1 MILKGKKALVTGA
14 TGGLGRQICFS
25 LAFAGCKVYATG
37 TNTAKLDELKF
48 LINSIHGACLGTYE
62 LDLTDEKSIKKTCS
76 DLKVDILINCA
87 GVFPIASL
95 EKSTIKEFDKCMA
108 VNLRA
113 PFILTKFLINHMKN
127 QGWGRIVN
135 VGSSSAY
142 GGFKD
147 TSVYCTSKHG
157 LLGLSRSLY
166 NEYRESGVKV
176 FSVSP
181 GSIKTPMGETIKN
194 QDYNTFMEPKEI
206 ADFITK
212 IISYDGNMIPEET
225 RLNRVIVK

>member
-1 MILKGKKALVTGA
+1 MILKGKKALITGA
-14 TGGLGRQICFS
+14 TGGLGRQICLS
-25 LAFAGCKVYATG
+25 LAFAGCKIHATG
-37 TNTAKLDELKF
+37 TSAAKLDELEF
-48 LINSIHGACLGTYE
+48 LINSIDDACLGTYQV
-62 LDLTDEKSIKKTCS
+62 DLTDEKSIKKTCS
-76 DLKVDILINCA
+76 DLEVDILINCA

-95 EKSTIKEFDKCMA
+95 EKSTIEEFDKCMA
-108 VNLRA
+108 INLRA
-113 PFILTKFLINHMKN
+113 PFLLTKLLISHMKN
-127 QGWGRIVN
+127 QGWGRVIN

-142 GGFKD
+142 GGFI
-147 TSVYCTSKHG
+147 YCTSKHG

-181 GSIKTPMGETIKN
+181 GSIKTPMGKTIKN

-225 RLNRVIVK
+225 RLNRVIVR

>member
-1 MILKGKKALVTGA
+1 MILKGKKALITGA
-14 TGGLGRQICFS
+14 TGGLGRQICLS
-25 LAFAGCKVYATG
+25 LAFAGCKIHATG
-37 TNTAKLDELKF
+37 TSAAKLDELEF
-48 LINSIHGACLGTYE
+48 LINSIDDACLGTYQV
-62 LDLTDEKSIKKTCS
+62 DLTDEKSIKKTCS
-76 DLKVDILINCA
+76 DLEVDILINCA

-95 EKSTIKEFDKCMA
+95 EKSTIEEFDKCMA
-108 VNLRA
+108 INLRA
-113 PFILTKFLINHMKN
+113 PFLLTKLLISHMKN
-127 QGWGRIVN
+127 QGWGRVIN
-135 VGSSSAY
+135 VGSSSGY

-147 TSVYCTSKHG
+147 G

-181 GSIKTPMGETIKN
+181 GSIKTPMGKTIKN

-225 RLNRVIVK
+225 RLNRVIVR